1 MDNSFNLEEF
11 KKNFKIHLISCDDL
25 TLVFD
30 MVGVEAP
37 IANALRRILIAEV
50 RSMERRERKEKK

>member
-1 MDNSFNLEEF
+1 VDNSFKLEDFQE
-11 KKNFKIHLISCDDL
+11 NFKIHLISCDDQ

-50 RSMERRERKEKK
+50 SKRRIFLLIF